1 MLIRSAQLDDVPQI
15 VEIER
20 SSWPPGMAAEP
31 EEIRSR
37 IELFPTGQL
46 VAEIGDKVVAF
57 ASAQRVRSEFFNVN
71 RSAFPAVTDRGRFAG
86 SHADDGDIYHLVG
99 VCVLRSHQGFGLA
112 RVLIDR
118 QIELARS
125 LPGIERILGVT
136 RPARYHKRATMPIE
150 QYVKFRTASGRLVD
164 PVLAFHLDYGARLVA
179 VLPGFRPED
188 RDSLGYGVLIE
199 YPVRVGSAH
208 GQA

>member
-1 MLIRSAQLDDVPQI
+1 MLIRPAQPDDVPQI

-20 SSWPPGMAAEP
+20 SSWPPGMASDADD
-31 EEIRSR
+31 IRSR
-37 IELFPTGQL
+37 IELFPAGQL
-46 VAEIGDKVVAF
+46 VAEIGGKVVAY
-57 ASAQRVRSEFFNVN
+57 ATAQRVRSEFFEAN
-71 RSAFPAVTDRGRFAG
+71 RAAFPAVTDRGRFVG

-125 LPGIERILGVT
+125 LPGVNRILGVT

-164 PVLAFHLDYGARLVA
+164 PVLAFHLDYGAWLVA
-179 VLPGFRPED
+179 ILPGFRPED
-188 RDSLGYGVLIE
+188 RDSMGYGVLIE
-199 YPVRVGSAH
+199 YPVRIGSPH

>member
-1 MLIRSAQLDDVPQI
+1 MLIRDAQPADLPQI

-20 SSWPPGMAAEP
+20 TSWPAGMASSE

-37 IELFPTGQL
+37 MELFPAGQL
-46 VAEIGDKVVAF
+46 VAEIAGRVVAF
-57 ASAQRVRSEFFNVN
+57 ATAQRVQSEFFEAH
-71 RSAFPAVTDRGRFAG
+71 RSSFPAVTDRGRFAG
-86 SHADDGDIYHLVG
+86 SHAPDGDVYHLVG

-118 QIELARS
+118 QIEMARS

-179 VLPGFRPED
+179 ILPGFRPED
-188 RDSLGYGVLIE
+188 SDSQGYGVLIE
-199 YPVRVGSAH
+199 YPVRVGSTH
-208 GQA
+208 GQT